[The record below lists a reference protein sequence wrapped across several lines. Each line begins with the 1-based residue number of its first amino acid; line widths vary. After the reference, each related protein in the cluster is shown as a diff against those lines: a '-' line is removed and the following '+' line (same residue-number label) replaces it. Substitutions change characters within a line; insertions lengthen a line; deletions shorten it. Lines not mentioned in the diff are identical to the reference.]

1 MLRGGIEMKEYLNID
16 EFLKDCEKQCFDCG
30 KLDKLTKIS
39 SGVCLCP
46 FCLGLATED
55 YLKGER

>member
-1 MLRGGIEMKEYLNID
+1 MKKYLNID

-55 YLKGER
+55 YPKGEK